1 MSQKLCDKAVST
13 NPSTIKFAPEC
24 FMIQEMCEK
33 AVRRCFFVFV
43 YIPDQYKTQEMCDR
57 VVSEDSFSVD
67 DSLAWLKLIPNL
79 FVTSKMIKELFTAF
93 YEDENILY
101 FNEDSSNV
109 VFSCNEMGIFKIDLK
124 NINPD
129 DNFDEDDID
138 SIIHIWLLAWHIKFE
153 KRKAI

>member
-1 MSQKLCDKAVST
+1 
-13 NPSTIKFAPEC
+13 
-24 FMIQEMCEK
+24 
-33 AVRRCFFVFV
+33 
-43 YIPDQYKTQEMCDR
+43 MCDG
-57 VVSEDSFSVD
+57 VVSEDSSSVD

-93 YEDENILY
+93 YEDENMLY

-138 SIIHIWLLAWHIKFE
+138 SIIQIWLLAWHIKFE